1 MSSPN
6 AAPCVVVLNQQRE
19 QDISKVNR
27 SDDAP
32 ATPCKNKTEN
42 CTVVEDGKVVVKPV
56 ETLDESDKRCD

>member
-6 AAPCVVVLNQQRE
+6 AAPSVVVLNQQRE
-19 QDISKVNR
+19 QDVSNLDR
-27 SDDAP
+27 ADDAP

-56 ETLDESDKRCD
+56 EALDESDNRCD